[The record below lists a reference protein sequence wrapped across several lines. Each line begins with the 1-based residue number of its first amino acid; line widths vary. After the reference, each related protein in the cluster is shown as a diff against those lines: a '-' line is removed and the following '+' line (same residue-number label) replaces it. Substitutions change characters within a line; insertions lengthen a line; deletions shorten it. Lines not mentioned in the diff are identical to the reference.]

1 MDFVFAY
8 ITTKDKAQ
16 ALEIGKALV
25 DERLAGC
32 VNILDS
38 MTSIYR
44 WEGKVQSYGEAVL
57 IAKTSSEKFAAL
69 SAKVKQIHSDSCP
82 CIVSLQVTGGN
93 WAYLNWLSGE
103 IGG

>member
-16 ALEIGKALV
+16 ALEIGKALI

-32 VNILDS
+32 VNIIDN

-44 WEGKVQSYGEAVL
+44 WEGKVQSHSEVIL
-57 IAKTSSEKFAAL
+57 IAKTSADKFGPL
-69 SAKVKQIHSDSCP
+69 SNKVKQIHSDNCP
-82 CIVSLQVTGGN
+82 CIVSVPVTGGN
-93 WAYLNWLSGE
+93 WAYLNWLSSE